1 MKKFIISAITAMFI
15 LTSPVS
21 AEIKSI
27 TAEGFYNVGDDMN
40 ESPKASRQKAYDE
53 ALRIAIEK
61 AGIYVESYSKSVNF
75 KLTENQIKTIAGEI
89 VEVKDVKYSVKSL
102 DNNVLRY
109 ISNIYVDID
118 TDIIA
123 QKLNKQKNNS
133 ELLKNGNDNI
143 DTDFYNLKNDN
154 ENLEKTKQLEELY
167 ENALKNDISL
177 DEKIKLAQKI
187 IEIDENYKNGAAY
200 LLQGIAYNHKKIFDK
215 AIENDLK
222 YTTLNPNDAYG
233 HFCCS
238 LDYFGL
244 KDYENALKC
253 INKAVEIEPNN
264 TTYIDEKKYLE
275 YFRNAT

>member
-1 MKKFIISAITAMFI
+1 MKKFIISAIAAIF
-15 LTSPVS
+15 LFTSPVS

-27 TAEGFYNVGDDMN
+27 AAEGFYNVGDDMN

-89 VEVKDVKYSVKSL
+89 IEVKDVKYSVKAL
-102 DNNVLRY
+102 DNDVLRY
-109 ISNIYVDID
+109 IANIYIDID

-123 QKLNKQKNNS
+123 QKLEKQKNNT
-133 ELLKNGNDNI
+133 ELLKNGNDGIETN
-143 DTDFYNLKNDN
+143 FGKLKNDN
-154 ENLEKTKQLEELY
+154 ETLENMRQLEDFYTE
-167 ENALKNDISL
+167 ASKNDI
-177 DEKIKLAQKI
+177 DPDDKIKFAQKI
-187 IEIDENYKNGAAY
+187 IEIDENYRSGVAY
-200 LLQGIAYNHKKIFDK
+200 LLQGTAYNQKKMFDK

-222 YTTLNPNDAYG
+222 YTKINPYDAYG

-244 KDYENALKC
+244 KDYKNALKC
-253 INKAVEIEPNN
+253 INRAVEIEPNN
-264 TTYIDEKKYLE
+264 TTYIDEKRYLE
-275 YFRNAT
+275 YIQ